1 MSTRSQTPKARR
13 RFSGWIVLG
22 IVVAAIVGPPVTIT
36 LVNDASARS
45 VESSLR
51 ALPLPE
57 RTELV
62 DSTSRAAKIVGNGNG
77 MQYLGALLIR
87 SDESAVELQAFY
99 DAQSIPGDLT
109 VAVAPSGRLND
120 FHGAGGFLD
129 EPGEAGTFVVYAWGE
144 GPGEVFEEFD
154 LRGH

>member
-1 MSTRSQTPKARR
+1 MSTRSQAPKARP
-13 RFSGWIVLG
+13 RFGGWIVLG
-22 IVVAAIVGPPVTIT
+22 VVVAVIVGPPVTIT

-45 VESSLR
+45 VQTSLQ

-57 RTELV
+57 GAELI

-87 SDESAVELQAFY
+87 SDESAAELQTFY

-109 VAVAPSGRLND
+109 VAVAPSGGLND
-120 FHGAGGFLD
+120 FPGAGGFLD
-129 EPGEAGTFVVYAWGE
+129 EPAEAGTFVVYAWGD

-154 LRGH
+154 IRGH